1 MMPDPLPFV
10 GQHAFWIVAVNTLL
24 HELGVPLPMM
34 PTALIAGAR
43 VASGAIEP
51 VLLVVAIVTASL
63 VGNALWFAAG
73 RRYGTGVL
81 QLLCRFSPSADT
93 CVSHTQTAFGR
104 WGWSLLVIGR
114 FVPGISLMAPPMA
127 GALGMGWTEFLMLT
141 ATGAGLYGLVVIG
154 AGMLLADQIES
165 MLQQIKGLGWEAAVA
180 VTVIL
185 VLYAGWRLW
194 RRRVARTR
202 GGPDA
207 GKRSGRRMPGIT
219 TDTQRS
225 VRDTAEKQRGPKLAA

>member
-1 MMPDPLPFV
+1 
-10 GQHAFWIVAVNTLL
+10 
-24 HELGVPLPMM
+24 
-34 PTALIAGAR
+34 
-43 VASGAIEP
+43 
-51 VLLVVAIVTASL
+51 
-63 VGNALWFAAG
+63 
-73 RRYGTGVL
+73 
-81 QLLCRFSPSADT
+81 
-93 CVSHTQTAFGR
+93 
-104 WGWSLLVIGR
+104 
-114 FVPGISLMAPPMA
+114 
-127 GALGMGWTEFLMLT
+127 MLR
-141 ATGAGLYGLVVIG
+141 
-154 AGMLLADQIES
+154 
-165 MLQQIKGLGWEAAVA
+165 QIKGLGWEAAVA